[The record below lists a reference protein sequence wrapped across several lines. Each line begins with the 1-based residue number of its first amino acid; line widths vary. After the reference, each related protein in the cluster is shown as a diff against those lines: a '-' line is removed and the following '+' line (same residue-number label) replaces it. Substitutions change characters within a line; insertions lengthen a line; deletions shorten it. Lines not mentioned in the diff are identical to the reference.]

1 MVHTHCMVTDRAALR
16 ELEGAPWRIAYDGR
30 ESSYDYRVRDVRLV
44 ESGIDFEVR
53 QRNEESVRVVV
64 PAPSSS
70 TTPTWLHSDPVDAAD
85 WVMQLLTWVDEE
97 VFTAGAGISRVRI
110 TRAGESYVVV
120 EDYGWRVS
128 DPIRHR
134 QLSDM

>member
-1 MVHTHCMVTDRAALR
+1 MVTDSAALR
-16 ELEGAPWRIAYDGR
+16 ELKRAGWRIGHDGR

-44 ESGIDFEVR
+44 ESDMDFAVR

-85 WVMQLLTWVDEE
+85 WVMQLLIWVDEE
-97 VFTAGAGISRVRI
+97 VFTGGLGSSRVRV
-110 TRAGESYVVV
+110 THAAKSYVVV
-120 EDYGWRVS
+120 EDYGWRVK
-128 DPIRHR
+128 DPDRHR
-134 QLSDM
+134 QLSEI

>member
-1 MVHTHCMVTDRAALR
+1 MVSDEEVVR
-16 ELEGAPWRIAYDGR
+16 ELERAGWRIAHDGR
-30 ESSYDYRVRDVRLV
+30 ESSCDYRVRDVRLV
-44 ESGIDFEVR
+44 ESGLDFEVR

-70 TTPTWLHSDPVDAAD
+70 TTPTWLYSDPVDAAD
-85 WVMQLLTWVDEE
+85 WVVQLLIWVDEE
-97 VFTAGAGISRVRI
+97 VCTAGLGTSRVRV

-134 QLSDM
+134 QLSGI